1 MEKQGWIAKAACTE
15 IRVALPERMRMSYAL
30 ADARTK
36 FRMASE
42 NPAKIDQV
50 KAILDSH
57 PGVPALVIGMYLD
70 QLGADARP
78 LGLPVIT
85 GATPQKVRDRLYA
98 EFKAGKIRILAVS
111 KVANF
116 AVDLPE
122 ASLAIQVSGTFG
134 SRQEEAQR
142 LGRVL
147 RPKEMDN
154 QAYFYSLVSR
164 DTVEQEFAMKRQ
176 LFLCEQGYAYAIRI
190 AETPAMAGAVPCRL
204 GRPRARGRL
213 PARDCSDRMKLFP
226 ADWLGFLDELAAW
239 GELSIPARRTFL
251 DAVTP
256 GLSLAPARGEPSISK
271 CPAPPDSTKPGHRG
285 APRSTARRARGQW
298 RAPG

>member
-1 MEKQGWIAKAACTE
+1 
-15 IRVALPERMRMSYAL
+15 
-30 ADARTK
+30 
-36 FRMASE
+36 
-42 NPAKIDQV
+42 
-50 KAILDSH
+50 
-57 PGVPALVIGMYLD
+57 MYLD
-70 QLGADARP
+70 QLGAIARP

-147 RPKEMDN
+147 RPKELDN
-154 QAYFYSLVSR
+154 QAFFYSLVSR

-176 LFLCEQGYAYAIRI
+176 LFLCEQGYAYSIRI
-190 AETPAMAGAVPCRL
+190 AGAPAGARAGGTVTGVGADREVP
-204 GRPRARGRL
+204 A
-213 PARDCSDRMKLFP
+213 
-226 ADWLGFLDELAAW
+226 
-239 GELSIPARRTFL
+239 
-251 DAVTP
+251 
-256 GLSLAPARGEPSISK
+256 
-271 CPAPPDSTKPGHRG
+271 
-285 APRSTARRARGQW
+285 
-298 RAPG
+298 